1 MKPAVLITGAARR
14 IGAEIARQ
22 FGAAGWHVI
31 IHHGDSLAEAE
42 ALAAS
47 LPSAETVQCDLADNA
62 AAESMIEALAIR
74 HPDWRALINCAAVFD
89 WDGPEALDARIYA
102 EAMQVNAA
110 APVRLTQAF
119 LARARAK
126 GGRRAICLT
135 DMKIANPNPDFF
147 SYSMAKNAL
156 AAAVRMLAMAA
167 NDPADRIYG
176 IAPGAILP
184 SFDQT
189 DEEQQRS
196 GRMNLLG
203 RMTGADEIAEAALFL
218 SQGWLKSGETLF
230 IDSGQHL
237 LSQPRDVLY
246 LARQ

>member
-1 MKPAVLITGAARR
+1 
-14 IGAEIARQ
+14 
-22 FGAAGWHVI
+22 
-31 IHHGDSLAEAE
+31 
-42 ALAAS
+42 
-47 LPSAETVQCDLADNA
+47 
-62 AAESMIEALAIR
+62 
-74 HPDWRALINCAAVFD
+74 
-89 WDGPEALDARIYA
+89 
-102 EAMQVNAA
+102 MQVNAA

-119 LARARAK
+119 LAKARAK

-184 SFDQT
+184 SFDQS